1 MVKLD
6 GQFGAIEMRQ
16 LHDPIIVEVG
26 DELVSVPT
34 HLVQVVIPFG
44 NRDPDVRKQVGLE
57 LLKLVLLDDLPPK
70 MLSLFIGEQLTEF
83 QNAQI
88 KAVVGHRTPE
98 AGV

>member
-1 MVKLD
+1 M
-6 GQFGAIEMRQ
+6 
-16 LHDPIIVEVG
+16 
-26 DELVSVPT
+26 
-34 HLVQVVIPFG
+34 
-44 NRDPDVRKQVGLE
+44 
-57 LLKLVLLDDLPPK
+57 

>member
-1 MVKLD
+1 
-6 GQFGAIEMRQ
+6 
-16 LHDPIIVEVG
+16 
-26 DELVSVPT
+26 
-34 HLVQVVIPFG
+34 
-44 NRDPDVRKQVGLE
+44 
-57 LLKLVLLDDLPPK
+57 LLKLILLDDLPPM